1 MQVSMRLVH
10 NNACSEL
17 AVCKSWG
24 NLEYMNTIQ
33 EFIKAL
39 RQEKGIN
46 QSELADI
53 LNVSQ
58 STLSRWERGIG
69 HLTEEQILLI
79 ANAFKIDP
87 RNIYAFLASSESQQT
102 IAIFRVEIMTR
113 ELHKLFLQFIAE
125 QDPSLIRINQLSK
138 DKLWM

>member
-1 MQVSMRLVH
+1 MQVSMHLVH

-17 AVCKSWG
+17 SVCKSWG

-39 RQEKGIN
+39 RQERGIN

-69 HLTEEQILLI
+69 RLTEEQILLI
-79 ANAFKIDP
+79 ADAFKIDP
-87 RNIYAFLASSESQQT
+87 RNIYAFLASSGSQQT

-125 QDPSLIRINQLSK
+125 QDPSMIKINQLSE

>member
-1 MQVSMRLVH
+1 MQVSMHLVH

-39 RQEKGIN
+39 RQERGIN

-69 HLTEEQILLI
+69 RLTEEQILLI
-79 ANAFKIDP
+79 ADAFKIAP
-87 RNIYAFLASSESQQT
+87 RNIYAFLASSGSQQT

-125 QDPSLIRINQLSK
+125 QDPSMIKINQLSE

>member
-1 MQVSMRLVH
+1 MRV
-10 NNACSEL
+10 A
-17 AVCKSWG
+17 SWQYVKAGG

-39 RQEKGIN
+39 RQERGIN

-69 HLTEEQILLI
+69 RLTEEQILLI
-79 ANAFKIDP
+79 ADAFKIDP
-87 RNIYAFLASSESQQT
+87 RNIYAFLASSGSQQT

-125 QDPSLIRINQLSK
+125 QDPSMIKINQLSE

>member
-1 MQVSMRLVH
+1 
-10 NNACSEL
+10 
-17 AVCKSWG
+17 
-24 NLEYMNTIQ
+24 MNTIQ

-39 RQEKGIN
+39 RQERGIN

-69 HLTEEQILLI
+69 RLTEEQILLI
-79 ANAFKIDP
+79 ADAFKIDP
-87 RNIYAFLASSESQQT
+87 RNIYAFLASSGSQQT

-125 QDPSLIRINQLSK
+125 QDPSMIKINQLSE

>member
-1 MQVSMRLVH
+1 MQVSMHLVH
-10 NNACSEL
+10 NNACCEL

-39 RQEKGIN
+39 RQERGIN

-69 HLTEEQILLI
+69 RLTEEQILLI
-79 ANAFKIDP
+79 ADAFKIDP
-87 RNIYAFLASSESQQT
+87 RNIYAFLASSGSQQT

-125 QDPSLIRINQLSK
+125 QDPSMIKINQLSE